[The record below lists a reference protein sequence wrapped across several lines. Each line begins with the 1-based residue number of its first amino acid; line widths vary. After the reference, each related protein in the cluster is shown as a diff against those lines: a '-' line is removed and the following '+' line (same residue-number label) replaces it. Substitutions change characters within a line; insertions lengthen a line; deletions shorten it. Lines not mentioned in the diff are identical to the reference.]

1 MYYIKYIF
9 IPKYLR
15 LPFNPLIIIYNQSYP
30 QKTKLKFN
38 IHNITMISTNTQL
51 NTIIKL
57 DHLK

>member
-15 LPFNPLIIIYNQSYP
+15 QHFNPLIIIYNQSYP